1 MKEEKDPRSNET
13 WMVLDE
19 MELKMGFLAQCVE
32 KLAEAENQNYVEVF
46 ERLEKADMTENY
58 ILRHYNA
65 LHSESIENLIDTLVK
80 LLHQREKAI

>member
-1 MKEEKDPRSNET
+1 MREEKDIHNNEI
-13 WMVLDE
+13 WMVLDD

-65 LHSESIENLIDTLVK
+65 LHTESIENIIETLAK
-80 LLHQREKAI
+80 LLHQREKAK

>member
-1 MKEEKDPRSNET
+1 MKEEKDIHSNET

-32 KLAEAENQNYVEVF
+32 KLAEAESKNYVEVF
-46 ERLEKADMTENY
+46 ERLENVDMTENY

-65 LHSESIENLIDTLVK
+65 LHTESIDNIIDTLAK
-80 LLHQREKAI
+80 LLHQREKTK